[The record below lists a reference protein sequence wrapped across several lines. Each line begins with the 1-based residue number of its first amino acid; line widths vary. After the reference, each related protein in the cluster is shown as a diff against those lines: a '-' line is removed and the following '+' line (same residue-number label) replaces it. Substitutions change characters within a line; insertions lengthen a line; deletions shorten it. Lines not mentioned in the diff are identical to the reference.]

1 MKTFNKLISLAIISM
16 TSLVY
21 TACSDSFFDRY
32 PTDSMQME
40 TYLKN
45 DTELQNLSS
54 SG

>member
-21 TACSDSFFDRY
+21 TACSDSFFNRY

-45 DTELQNLSS
+45 DTDRKSVV
-54 SG
+54 

>member
-32 PTDSMQME
+32 LPIPADG
-40 TYLKN
+40 
-45 DTELQNLSS
+45 NLSEK
-54 SG
+54 

>member
-45 DTELQNLSS
+45 DTWNCKT
-54 SG
+54 